1 MRESS
6 VQRKIIKQMEKEGW
20 MVIKIIRANMA
31 GLPDLLLLRDGV
43 ARWVEVKQPGKKPTA
58 LQSARHALLRRIGFS
73 VEVMD
78 TIKHNN
84 GRQVGYNN
92 LAYDYPMIHLI
103 MSLNGIMN
111 NQILYAKSISI
122 INSDFN
128 D

>member
-31 GLPDLLLLRDGV
+31 GLPDLLLLREGV

-58 LQSARHALLRRIGFS
+58 LQSARHALLRRMGFS

-78 TIKHNN
+78 TIKPKE
-84 GRQVGYNN
+84 Q
-92 LAYDYPMIHLI
+92 AE
-103 MSLNGIMN
+103 
-111 NQILYAKSISI
+111 
-122 INSDFN
+122 
-128 D
+128 